1 MKYKKL
7 LAVGLVILIA
17 TWASTQEMSP
27 IVVETG
33 DPVPSVVRTG
43 ELFTVTYRAKYTD
56 AVLIVEEYMQLSS
69 LALINSEEK
78 IDQVIAGL
86 RQENPA
92 PGNAEVVKLDI
103 GQKYRIGSDDKG
115 YLNIQDF
122 TYTFRII
129 GPGKG
134 NKKIPTFDFIWV
146 DKNAGTTEDG
156 AKEKEELRKFPTDEV
171 GISYVTSVVKPPVP
185 DIKDEIDFPA
195 YRWSGNYLRKTAY
208 GATSLSF
215 ILVFATVYVFVKK
228 IGVQKIVDEKI
239 AENVEPADV
248 AETGVILPAKQ
259 ARKRILRE
267 FRKLLSGWAVIDD
280 EKKVC
285 SLLRDFMISELQKSP
300 VRTSSAESP
309 NALYVRLVNL
319 DDGGK
324 HKFGKTYPIVLA
336 LALKMRDYYEDMES
350 EKADHFAIPSSE
362 IQQLEE
368 LVRSLGYRK
377 SFWKALVESFR
388 MPNA

>member
-1 MKYKKL
+1 MRYKRL

-17 TWASTQEMSP
+17 TWVSTQEMSP
-27 IVVETG
+27 IIIETG
-33 DPVPSVVRTG
+33 DPIPSVVRTG

-56 AVLIVEEYMQLSS
+56 AVLIVEEHMQLSS

-92 PGNAEVVKLDI
+92 PGSAEVVNLDI
-103 GQKYRIGSDDKG
+103 GKKYRIGSDDKG

-185 DIKDEIDFPA
+185 DIHDEIDFPA
-195 YRWSGNYLRKTAY
+195 YRWSGNYLRQTAY
-208 GATSLSF
+208 GAMSLSF

-228 IGVQKIVDEKI
+228 ISVQKIAYEKI
-239 AENVEPADV
+239 AENAEPENV
-248 AETGVILPAKQ
+248 AETSVILPTKQ
-259 ARKRILRE
+259 ARKRIIRE
-267 FRKLLSGWAVIDD
+267 LGKLLSGSLVVGD

-285 SLLRDFMISELQKSP
+285 SLLREFMISELQKSP
-300 VRTSSAESP
+300 VRTSLAESP
-309 NALYVRLVNL
+309 NALYARLVNL
-319 DDGGK
+319 DDKGK
-324 HKFGKTYPIVLA
+324 HKFRRTYPIVLT

-350 EKADHFAIPSSE
+350 EKADHFMVPSSE
-362 IQQLEE
+362 IHLLEE
-368 LVRSLGYRK
+368 LVRSLGHRK

>member
-1 MKYKKL
+1 MRYKKL

-17 TWASTQEMSP
+17 TWISTQEMSP

-43 ELFTVTYRAKYTD
+43 ELFTITYRAKYTD
-56 AVLIVEEYMQLSS
+56 AVLIVEGYMQLSS

-134 NKKIPTFDFIWV
+134 TKKIPTFDFIWV
-146 DKNAGTTEDG
+146 EKNAGTTEEN

-171 GISYVTSVVKPPVP
+171 GISYVTSIVKPPDP

-195 YRWSGNYLRKTAY
+195 YRWSGDYLRKTAY
-208 GATSLSF
+208 GAMSLSF
-215 ILVFATVYVFVKK
+215 ILVLATVYVFVKK
-228 IGVQKIVDEKI
+228 TGVQKTADEKT
-239 AENVEPADV
+239 AENAEPVDV
-248 AETGVILPAKQ
+248 VETGVILPAKK
-259 ARKRILRE
+259 ARKKILRE
-267 FRKLLSGWAVIDD
+267 FQKPLSKSPVIQE
-280 EKKVC
+280 EKRFC
-285 SLLRDFMISELQKSP
+285 SLLREFMISELQESP
-300 VRTSSAESP
+300 FRTSLAESP
-309 NALYVRLVNL
+309 NALYARLVNL
-319 DDGGK
+319 DDKGK
-324 HKFGKTYPIVLA
+324 HKFGRTYPVVLS
-336 LALKMRDYYEDMES
+336 LAFKMRNYYEDMES
-350 EKADHFAIPSSE
+350 EKADHFVVPYSE
-362 IQQLEE
+362 ICQLEE
-368 LVRSLGYRK
+368 LVRSLGHRK
-377 SFWKALVESFR
+377 SFWKVLVELFR
-388 MPNA
+388 VPNA